1 MDKDFITLYSLKELS
16 ELDNHHPSTI
26 KNSKRYIKVKI
37 ENNSTRSQYK
47 AWYTKKPYGFKYI
60 RYDDVKKIIEDQ
72 FWKKLVLE

>member
-47 AWYTKKPYGFKYI
+47 A
-60 RYDDVKKIIEDQ
+60 
-72 FWKKLVLE
+72 